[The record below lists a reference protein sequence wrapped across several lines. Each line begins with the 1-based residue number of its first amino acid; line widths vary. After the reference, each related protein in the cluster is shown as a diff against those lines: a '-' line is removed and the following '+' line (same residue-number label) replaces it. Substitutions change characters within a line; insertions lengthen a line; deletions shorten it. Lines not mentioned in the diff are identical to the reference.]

1 MTPGQAEQVAAA
13 KVESV
18 VFVGWCTCTMNRK
31 VLNSPRRPTCARL
44 VYVRTS
50 GTRSRWP
57 RMSRR
62 ERLSN
67 VVRRR
72 ADRPRTKTDKIYA
85 FEDRCAHR
93 QMPSSCGVV
102 VGETLRCCY
111 RARFYDEDGSCA
123 VPYLPE
129 GASTPRGVR
138 AYPVR
143 RPMAGCSY
151 SPATR
156 RLPRRSRCRTC
167 LNFIQQAT

>member
-85 FEDRCAHR
+85 LEDRCAHR
-93 QMPSSCGVV
+93 QMPLSCGVV

-123 VPYLPE
+123 VPLRHHAECGHIRSE
-129 GASTPRGVR
+129 GLCPGVR
-138 AYPVR
+138 IP
-143 RPMAGCSY
+143 
-151 SPATR
+151 R
-156 RLPRRSRCRTC
+156 RLGACRDDR
-167 LNFIQQAT
+167 AAGPA